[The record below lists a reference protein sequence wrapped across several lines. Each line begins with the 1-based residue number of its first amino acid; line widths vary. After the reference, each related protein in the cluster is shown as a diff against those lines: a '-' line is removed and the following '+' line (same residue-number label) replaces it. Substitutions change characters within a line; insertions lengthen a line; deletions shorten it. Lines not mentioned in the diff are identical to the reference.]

1 MSKKRKIRI
10 NDLEAKQP
18 DDGGDRSERSDG
30 NSKTASLDDPERA
43 DVETVAAAEAE
54 PGIESPAAT
63 ETGVAESEEQA
74 DLETQLA
81 KMTENWQRERAS
93 FLNYKKRI
101 EEEKS
106 NIRKYACYDLA
117 NDLLKV
123 IDYFESSISFSENLP
138 EEAKS
143 VIDGVEY
150 TLKELTRV
158 LSAHGVRQ
166 IAVKAG
172 DMYESSVME
181 AVERRESEDEEPGT
195 IVEVQRSGWQLHD
208 RMLRP
213 AQVVVAVAPEAP
225 ENDL

>member
-1 MSKKRKIRI
+1 MSEKRKIRI
-10 NDLEAKQP
+10 NDLEPEQNSH
-18 DDGGDRSERSDG
+18 GGDRSDRGDG
-30 NSKTASLDDPERA
+30 NSRTASPDDPEQT
-43 DVETVAAAEAE
+43 DVEMVAAAEAE
-54 PGIESPAAT
+54 PEIESPAAT
-63 ETGVAESEEQA
+63 ETVVVESDEQG
-74 DLETQLA
+74 DVELQLA
-81 KMTENWQRERAS
+81 RMTENWQRERAS

-117 NDLLKV
+117 YDLLKV

-138 EEAKS
+138 GEAKS

-172 DMYESSVME
+172 DTYESAVME
-181 AVERRESEDEEPGT
+181 AVERRESVDDEPGT

-208 RMLRP
+208 RVLRP

-225 ENDL
+225 ENE